1 MRDMPVAK
9 KAPRRTSRK
18 PGRPVPG
25 GTDLRE
31 HLLDQAVQLFAR
43 QGIAATPLSRIASEA
58 GTTPAMLHYY
68 FGDRARLLEA
78 VVGERIAPLAGRLI
92 QTVALT
98 APALDS
104 TLIEGLVRQATAI
117 VVANPWLPPLWVH
130 EILSESG
137 SLRELVL
144 QRLASQLAPLLRD
157 RIQAAQQ
164 SGRLNAGLDPRLTV
178 VSLIGIT
185 LFPFAS
191 APIWRRLFAAD
202 DITPEHIVR
211 HNLALLARGLELN
224 P

>member
-1 MRDMPVAK
+1 MSAAT
-9 KAPRRTSRK
+9 KASRRPGRK

-25 GTDLRE
+25 GADLRE

-43 QGIAATPLSRIASEA
+43 QGIAATPLSRIAAEA

-78 VVGERIAPLAGRLI
+78 VVGERIAPLAARMVR
-92 QTVALT
+92 TVAG
-98 APALDS
+98 AGSALDQG
-104 TLIEGLVRQATAI
+104 LIEGLVRQISDI
-117 VVANPWLPPLWVH
+117 VVTNPWLPPLWVH

-144 QRLASQLAPLLRD
+144 QRFGSQLAPLLRA

-164 SGRLNAGLDPRLTV
+164 AGRLNAGLDPRLTV
-178 VSLIGIT
+178 VSLMGIT

-191 APIWRRLFAAD
+191 APIWRRLFDAS
-202 DITPEHIVR
+202 DITPEHLVR
-211 HNLALLARGLELN
+211 HNLALLARGLELK

>member
-1 MRDMPVAK
+1 MSAAT
-9 KAPRRTSRK
+9 KASRRPGRK

-25 GTDLRE
+25 GADLRE

-43 QGIAATPLSRIASEA
+43 QGIAATPLSRIAAEA

-78 VVGERIAPLAGRLI
+78 VVGERIAPLAARMVR
-92 QTVALT
+92 TVAG
-98 APALDS
+98 AGSALDQG
-104 TLIEGLVRQATAI
+104 LIEGLVRQISDI

-144 QRLASQLAPLLRD
+144 QRFGSQLAPLLRA

-164 SGRLNAGLDPRLTV
+164 AGRLNAGLDPRLTV
-178 VSLIGIT
+178 VSLMGIT

-191 APIWRRLFAAD
+191 APIWRRLFDAS
-202 DITPEHIVR
+202 DITPEHLVR
-211 HNLALLARGLELN
+211 HNLALLARGLELK